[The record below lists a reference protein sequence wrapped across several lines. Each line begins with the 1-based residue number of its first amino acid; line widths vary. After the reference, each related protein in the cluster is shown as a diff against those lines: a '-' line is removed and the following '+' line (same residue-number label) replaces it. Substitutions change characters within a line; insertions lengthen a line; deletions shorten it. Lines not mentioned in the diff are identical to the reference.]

1 MSAPVNFSDNN
12 DSNTQFRSNTKAE
25 AARCAISEDG
35 EIIYASDSFYDLVN
49 IPSENRDKS
58 LSIFDI
64 FIFAERGINEYPSL
78 RDFNTGIHTILLN
91 TDRSVIKFQFDWL
104 TTPGQTRYLIAS
116 QVDKSRKTIT
126 EDDAD
131 RILTSISRTYSPLTG
146 DEKDTDFL
154 IHDPAEMESLS
165 RLSLEIMMI
174 ADKNG
179 NLLRANKNFF
189 DRIGYRP
196 DEIHH
201 LNFLDLFS
209 TEEKPN
215 ARTHLVQIKRAI
227 EKQITENCNFESSVI
242 TKDGEKIWVNWSQK
256 NDKDRIYISG
266 NDITEFVRKNEDLLN
281 RQKQLSEAESIGRM
295 GHWQWIVGE
304 NDISWSE
311 EIFRMFGVDP
321 NHFQPTIKRIDR
333 MVHRRDLARVIQAF
347 QRAMIEKQNYE
358 MEFRVTRPGGEVRHI
373 QCEGRCEKNEDNE
386 VIALYGILQ
395 DITERT
401 LHEQELH
408 AAKDA
413 SEQAY
418 AAKTRFLANMS
429 HELRTPLNA
438 IIGFSEM
445 IEHQLLGPV
454 GQIKY
459 KEYATGIRESGEH
472 LLDLISD
479 ILDMSKIEAGK
490 YTLDLSEVN
499 INDIMTAAAKMV
511 KGRANENNINLDIEN
526 ACEEGMKLIADAR
539 AVKQI
544 ILNVLTNAVKFTKT
558 NGSIWAEC
566 YRREEHLI
574 IKICDTGIGI
584 PANKLAAVMRPF
596 EQASSYYTKDYEG
609 TGLGLAITKELIE
622 LHGGNM
628 HIDSKVGIGTTV
640 TLRLPFDASKHFN
653 VSEQTEESNSGF

>member
-1 MSAPVNFSDNN
+1 MSTPANHTDHNETNAP
-12 DSNTQFRSNTKAE
+12 FRHNIKAE
-25 AARCAISEDG
+25 IARCAITEDG
-35 EIIYASDSFYDLVN
+35 EIIYASDAFYDLVN
-49 IPSENRDKS
+49 IEPVERNKP

-64 FIFAERGINEYPSL
+64 FVFAERGINDYPSL

-104 TTPGQTRYLIAS
+104 TTPDQTRFLIAS

-131 RILTSISRTYSPLTG
+131 RILTKISRTYAPLTG
-146 DEKDTDFL
+146 EEKDTDFL
-154 IHDPAEMESLS
+154 IHDPVEMESLS
-165 RLSLEIMMI
+165 RLSRDIMMI

-209 TEEKPN
+209 VEEKPT

-227 EKQITENCNFESSVI
+227 EKQITDVCDFESSVI

-256 NDKDRIYISG
+256 NDKDKIYISG
-266 NDITEFVRKNEDLLN
+266 DDITEFTRKQEDLLN
-281 RQKQLSEAESIGRM
+281 RQRQLSEAESIGRM

-311 EIFRMFGVDP
+311 EIFRIFGVDS
-321 NHFQPTIKRIDR
+321 NHFQPTIKRIEQ

-347 QRAMIEKQNYE
+347 QRALIEKQNYD
-358 MEFRVTRPGGEVRHI
+358 MEFRVTRPGGEVRYL

-386 VIALYGILQ
+386 IIALYGILQ

-490 YTLDLSEVN
+490 YSLDLSEVN
-499 INDIMTAAAKMV
+499 VNDVMTAAAKMV
-511 KGRANENNINLDIEN
+511 KGRAAENKINLDIEN
-526 ACEEGMKLIADAR
+526 ACEEGMTLVADAR
-539 AVKQI
+539 AIKQI

-558 NGSIWAEC
+558 GGSIWAEC
-566 YRREEHLI
+566 YQREEHLI

-584 PANKLAAVMRPF
+584 PANKLAAVLRPF

-640 TLRLPFDASKHFN
+640 TLRLPFDASKYYDSSIQ
-653 VSEQTEESNSGF
+653 SEDEQAVF